1 MRFRIS
7 HPLAIDDET
16 IFVATGRE
24 RGVFPPISRTGR
36 MQHFGFGLPRIEGPR
51 HAHRSSGGMREFKVD
66 GHQVASGIRGV
77 VVIVCVF
84 HGGFLGDGK
93 WLFADRCSISRSHD
107 ARGAS
112 FLLWG
117 VTLPLQ
123 IVPSFGIDWHPLS
136 AAISRV
142 MIIVFK
148 LSSAAENPRAWLMHQ
163 AKH

>member
-77 VVIVCVF
+77 VVSVCVF

-117 VTLPLQ
+117 VTLPT
-123 IVPSFGIDWHPLS
+123 
-136 AAISRV
+136 
-142 MIIVFK
+142 
-148 LSSAAENPRAWLMHQ
+148 SAAEQFSERTICLSANALVRNDKFLPTVRLTDFSNSQ
-163 AKH
+163 QGFS